1 MRAYHN
7 GVYVDEKDLCL
18 KIDNRAFLYGDGFF
32 ETMLGYGGK
41 VKWLRYH
48 VERITAALGALSI
61 DLPEELQVNRCEAII
76 SRLLKESDL
85 GNYARVRLHV
95 WRAPGGTYV
104 PESHHAQLLI
114 SVEARDKPQV
124 SSKVKVSFCSGVKNS
139 LTPVSQYKSM
149 NAQLYVLAALEM
161 KQSGCDDVVITD
173 TSGHVSEC
181 LVSNIFWVKDE
192 AIFTPSLHTGCVEG
206 IGRRVICEALKK
218 QGREV
223 CEVEARADALRQ
235 ADHVFTSNALGLA
248 NVLQIDDRSF
258 RAFPEIGLLAQLYG
272 Q

>member
-61 DLPEELQVNRCEAII
+61 DPPEALQLNQCEAIVD
-76 SRLLKESDL
+76 RLLDESGLRDC
-85 GNYARVRLHV
+85 ARVRLHA
-95 WRAPGGTYV
+95 WRAPGGTYA
-104 PESHHAQLLI
+104 PESRDARLLI
-114 SVEARDKPQV
+114 SLEARDNPGV
-124 SSKVKVSFCSGVKNS
+124 SSKARVSFCSGVKNS
-139 LTPVSQYKSM
+139 LTAVSQYKSM

-161 KQSGCDDVVITD
+161 KQMGCDDVLITD
-173 TSGHVSEC
+173 TSGHISEC
-181 LVSNIFWVKDE
+181 LVSNVFWVRDE
-192 AIFTPSLHTGCVEG
+192 TIFTPSLRTGCVG
-206 IGRRVICEALKK
+206 GVGRRVVCEALKK

-223 CEVEARADALRQ
+223 REVEAPADAIMQ

-258 RAFPEIGLLAQLYG
+258 QPFPDIGLLAQLY